1 MGKSIEELTEDY
13 MHSTLAGS
21 SYIKRCAF
29 KAGAN
34 AVCDEFDNLL
44 KEFIT
49 DDINEI
55 SENHMLHLADVLIDK
70 IKELRQI

>member
-21 SYIKRCAF
+21 SYAF

-44 KEFIT
+44 REFIT

-70 IKELRQI
+70 IKQLRRI